1 MGTTKMMNNNMITHD
16 QPELKEQAE
25 MILQE
30 LGIPLSVA
38 YEMFYRQIV
47 LYRGLPFELRL
58 PNKTTIEAM
67 EEAREGRG
75 KRYDTVDEMF
85 ADLED

>member
-1 MGTTKMMNNNMITHD
+1 MGTTKMMNKNTMNHD

-25 MILQE
+25 TILQE

-38 YEMFYRQIV
+38 YKMFYRQII

-58 PNKTTIEAM
+58 PNRTTIEAM
-67 EEAREGRG
+67 EEAREGKG
-75 KRYDTVDEMF
+75 KRYETVDEMF

>member
-1 MGTTKMMNNNMITHD
+1 MRNSQKPRTD
-16 QPELKEQAE
+16 QQRA
-25 MILQE
+25 
-30 LGIPLSVA
+30 A
-38 YEMFYRQIV
+38 DA
-47 LYRGLPFELRL
+47 GLTLDEW
-58 PNKTTIEAM
+58 IEAM